1 MTIYNPPGVPVI
13 WTECS
18 RIINEVYDHFH
29 DGLLSDAGRV
39 APWSVYV
46 DEGAEIWEGWDDV
59 KWPPFCEG
67 SWIGWFKMTV
77 ECTSKFGDGWFLGH
91 KKMTTMKTRV
101 GWCEHPKKM
110 WSISLFRP
118 VYLNVFEC
126 IWIDSSE
133 AFHCAAPGMVRCF
146 HGPVA
151 PCFWCLAISSAKFL
165 GFRIPDSGP
174 GMGNPR
180 KPVGISLRGCY
191 PPVIYG

>member
-118 VYLNVFEC
+118 VYLNVFGS
-126 IWIDSSE
+126 IALKHFTALLQVWWGASMVLLPHVFGASQSLQPSSSD
-133 AFHCAAPGMVRCF
+133 F
-146 HGPVA
+146 
-151 PCFWCLAISSAKFL
+151 
-165 GFRIPDSGP
+165 GFRIPVLGW
-174 GMGNPR
+174 
-180 KPVGISLRGCY
+180 GIQENRWVYRWGVVTLR
-191 PPVIYG
+191 

>member
-46 DEGAEIWEGWDDV
+46 GEGAEIWEGWDDV

-67 SWIGWFKMTV
+67 SWMGWFKMTV
-77 ECTSKFGDGWFLGH
+77 ECTSKFGWFLGH

-101 GWCEHPKKM
+101 GWCESPIHPNK
-110 WSISLFRP
+110 
-118 VYLNVFEC
+118 NVVDFLSSTSMFEC
-126 IWIDSSE
+126 IWVDSSE
-133 AFHCAAPGMVRCF
+133 VFQCAAPGMVRCF

-151 PCFWCLAISSAKFL
+151 PCFGASQSLQPSSSDF
-165 GFRIPDSGP
+165 GFRIPVLGW
-174 GMGNPR
+174 
-180 KPVGISLRGCY
+180 GIQENRWVRRWGVVTLR
-191 PPVIYG
+191 